1 MKTDSLIGIWTGI
14 AHNIN
19 GWDMKI
25 TLSIM
30 QPFDVGSTL
39 GIFNIPMIPCAG
51 TFKVLAIRDE
61 TLILKAENLQG
72 SCVEADSE
80 SLELLPDGTLLYV
93 SKGDGWETQ
102 GILERAVQD

>member
-25 TLSIM
+25 SLSIM

-51 TFKVLAIRDE
+51 IFKVLAIRDE
-61 TLILKAENLQG
+61 TLFLKAENLQG
-72 SCVEADSE
+72 NCVEADSE

>member
-25 TLSIM
+25 SLSIM

-39 GIFNIPMIPCAG
+39 GIFNIPMILCAG
-51 TFKVLAIRDE
+51 IFKVLAIRDE
-61 TLILKAENLQG
+61 TLILQG
-72 SCVEADSE
+72 NCVEADSE
-80 SLELLPDGTLLYV
+80 SLELLPDGTLLYI
-93 SKGDGWETQ
+93 SKGYGWETQ